1 MAHPDP
7 HKQEAHLLIS
17 FLTLLIPL
25 VLYIGRTLDDN
36 RLTSWHWVFTAA
48 NSGWLFLLLL
58 AMIPVLWLLAR
69 RPPVTPHPLHLVPA
83 SFLICLLFLDT
94 PEVIVDAS
102 RYFLQAKLLRE
113 YGVGYFLREW
123 GNEIFVWTDLP
134 LMSFLYGLLF
144 TIFGE
149 SRLVVQLF
157 NAALFA
163 LTTYLTFM
171 LGRDLWDEET
181 GLYGGFLLLGFPFL
195 YTQVPLMLVDVG
207 TMFFL
212 VLAMVTMRRALT
224 IGGSGR
230 ISLAALSVAALFF
243 VKYSAWVL
251 LTVLVPVFF
260 CSLGRD
266 WRLAVRR
273 GLLVALPTLGV
284 IGLLL
289 LARWETITVQLELLA
304 SYQQPG
310 LKRWGESLISTFLFQ
325 THPLLTAGVLYSAF
339 RAWRLRDMRYL
350 VVSYLVVLL
359 LVILEIRRI
368 RYSMPIFP
376 LVALLAAYG
385 IRDIKDREVRRH
397 LALAI
402 VGPSLLLAAGAFL
415 PFLQSM
421 GERNL
426 QQAGNY
432 LNKLAVD
439 RVSVFILADPEPVLD
454 PRVTIPLL
462 DLFAARQLI
471 YRPLAP
477 TSAPPAWVA
486 ESPLRFTWELR
497 LPALYF
503 QPEPITAEAVVVISN
518 SPRPELPPA
527 VVANTAGLSR
537 VRRFA
542 EDTGIFQH
550 RTFVVVYDRDA
561 GRPEGLP

>member
-1 MAHPDP
+1 MTQSDP

-48 NSGWLFLLLL
+48 APGGLFLLLL
-58 AMIPVLWLLAR
+58 AMIPVLWLLAT
-69 RPPVTPHPLHLVPA
+69 RPPVTVRPLYLIPV
-83 SFLICLLFLDT
+83 SFLLCLLFLDT

-102 RYFLQAKLLRE
+102 RYFLQAKLLKE
-113 YGVGYFLREW
+113 FGIGYFLREW
-123 GNEIFVWTDLP
+123 GNEIFAWTDLP
-134 LMSFLYGLLF
+134 LMSFFYGLLF

-157 NAALFA
+157 NATLFA
-163 LTTYLTFM
+163 LTTYLVYM

-181 GLYGGFLLLGFPFL
+181 GIYGGFLLLGFPFL

-212 VLAMVTMRRALT
+212 VLAMVTLRRALI

-230 ISLAALSVAALFF
+230 IGLAAFALSSLFL
-243 VKYSAWVL
+243 VKYSAWML

-260 CSLGRD
+260 CSLGSD
-266 WRLAVRR
+266 WRLAARR
-273 GLLVALPTLGV
+273 GLLVALPAVTA
-284 IGLLL
+284 IGILLL
-289 LARWETITVQLELLA
+289 VQWETMTVQLELLA

-325 THPLLTAGVLYSAF
+325 THPLLTAAVLYSAF
-339 RAWRLRDMRYL
+339 RAWRQRDGRYL
-350 VVSYLVVLL
+350 VVGYLVVLL
-359 LVILEIRRI
+359 LIILEIRRI
-368 RYSMPIFP
+368 RYTLPILP

-385 IRDIKDREVRRH
+385 IRGLSDRAVRRH

-402 VGPSLLLAAGAFL
+402 VGPSLLLALGAFL
-415 PFLQSM
+415 PFLKSM

-432 LNKLAVD
+432 LNELNVD
-439 RVSVFILADPEPVLD
+439 RISVFVLSDPEPVLD

-462 DLFAARQLI
+462 DLFADGQLVHQ
-471 YRPLAP
+471 PLAP
-477 TSAPPAWVA
+477 IGERPAWVA
-486 ESPLRFTWELR
+486 ESPLRFTWELP
-497 LPALYF
+497 LPDFYF
-503 QPEPITAEAVVVISN
+503 QSEGRAAEAVVVISN
-518 SPRPELPPA
+518 SPQPNLPPG
-527 VVANTAGLSR
+527 VLESNAGLGR
-537 VRRFA
+537 EKRFVN
-542 EDTGIFQH
+542 DTGIFQH
-550 RTFVVVYDRDA
+550 RTFVVVYDREPGPQSPD
-561 GRPEGLP
+561 